1 MERYVVVLF
10 WILVLAVILLST
22 PTKCLGRSGDGK
34 KEGFYTYNGYYK
46 NYCSSCGHKT
56 RFSCAKCVNCGY
68 AINESGVGF
77 CTPGDAS
84 GPYFTQ
90 DATYWEYGS
99 PYMYYPQSHLFPVIK
114 TRSAFPYNKHQIN
127 KPWKWTKET

>member
-1 MERYVVVLF
+1 MERYAIILF
-10 WILVLAVILLST
+10 WILIVAVILLST
-22 PTKCLGRSGDGK
+22 PTKCLRDGAK

-84 GPYFTQ
+84 GPYFTR
-90 DATYWEYGS
+90 DAAYWEYNS
-99 PYMYYPQSHLFPVIK
+99 PYIYYPSSHLYPIIK
-114 TRSAFPYNKHQIN
+114 SRSMYPYNKHQIN